1 MNHLPPLSGAI
12 LISNPRKTTMANA
25 RLNSVHKRINRLT
38 RVAMRSVA
46 QANPRSPSRFR
57 SKHLNEAD
65 RQQLKGLAA
74 STISRW
80 DQVKNQGVGLRSEAG
95 FGRGDANEWYAHVTS
110 GEARTPTAKDK
121 ATRSFL
127 KQEFARLLGV
137 KQKRL
142 GGKADMYRVH
152 GKYETYEWSPSSAAQ
167 AKYFKAG
174 KRRKRKVPSSG
185 TFGNR
190 PTKAEY
196 AAQYAATQFS
206 GYNAKRE
213 AFRGTQA
220 GWHTQAPWGPDPAPG
235 VSTWKGT
242 GPYKASGHVLAEMR
256 GGGAYVAKP
265 RKGRK
270 GRKGGKR
277 APTAYNL
284 HYGAA
289 RKAGASH
296 QEAVASWHASKGR
309 SNPFVGD
316 LALTNQGFGGVTQ
329 YLSGYAAPVLVA
341 GAAAGGLTAWASTQ
355 GWTETLAEGVGN
367 IPVVGEFVEDNL
379 PYTLQGLLVGT
390 GLAMLAPMVG
400 GMPGKYLAL
409 TGGAALVFGGGID
422 AFNYILGGDEGE
434 EDYDEDYEEDYDE
447 DYEEEILDEEID
459 ISGLA
464 FGDLALENISALGDL
479 ALENVSALGDLAL
492 EGGPGGLNN
501 PFQGASLTQG
511 SDYGQASWAD
521 AYYSGADF
529 SGEEGQALLNGRQR
543 YRRRFGSPSHRM
555 AGRTAGGPSHHAGK
569 AGHRWGWLIRTVGWQ
584 KAQQICALPPKSRI
598 RVIHKL
604 RKAAIATYQ
613 QLINESQVIQA
624 ETHSADPEFEFVTP
638 AAGTGASGANGAT
651 NYLGD
656 PALFMGA

>member
-25 RLNSVHKRINRLT
+25 RRNSVHKRINRLT

-46 QANPRSPSRFR
+46 QANPRPPSRFR
-57 SKHLNEAD
+57 SKHLNASD

-74 STISRW
+74 STLSRW
-80 DQVKNQGVGLRSEAG
+80 DQVKNAGSGERAAAG
-95 FGRGDANEWYAHVTS
+95 FGRGDANAWFKHVTS
-110 GEARTPTAKDK
+110 GAARTPTPKDK

-142 GGKADMYRVH
+142 GGKANMYRA
-152 GKYETYEWSPSSAAQ
+152 GDKYETYEWSPSSAAQ

-185 TFGNR
+185 RYGNR
-190 PTKAEY
+190 PTKA
-196 AAQYAATQFS
+196 QYAAEYGATKFA
-206 GYNAKRE
+206 GYNADRV

-235 VSTWKGT
+235 VSTWKGA
-242 GPYKASGHVLAEMR
+242 GPYKASGHVLAQKR

-265 RKGRK
+265 
-270 GRKGGKR
+270 RKGGKR

-316 LALTNQGFGGVTQ
+316 LALMNPGFGGVTQ

-341 GAAAGGLTAWASTQ
+341 GAAAGGLTAFASIQ
-355 GWTETLAEGVGN
+355 GWTETLAENVGK
-367 IPVVGEFVEDNL
+367 IPMVGEFVEDNM

-390 GLAMLAPMVG
+390 GLAMLAPVFG

-422 AFNYILGGDEGE
+422 AFNYILGGDEE
-434 EDYDEDYEEDYDE
+434 ETYEDEGDYD
-447 DYEEEILDEEID
+447 EEILDEEID

-464 FGDLALENISALGDL
+464 FGDLALENVSALGDL

-492 EGGPGGLNN
+492 ESGPGGLNN

-511 SDYGQASWAD
+511 GDYAQASYAD

-529 SGEEGQALLNGRQR
+529 SGEEGQALLTGRHR
-543 YRRRFGSPSHRM
+543 FRSRFGSPSHRM
-555 AGRTAGGPSHHAGK
+555 AGRKAGGPSHHAGK
-569 AGHRWGWLIRTVGWQ
+569 EGHRWGWLIRTVGWK
-584 KAQQICALPPKSRI
+584 KAQQICALPPRKRI
-598 RVIHKL
+598 KLIYRL
-604 RKAAIATYQ
+604 RKSAIATYQ
-613 QLINESQVIQA
+613 QLINEAQVTQA
-624 ETHSADPEFEFVTP
+624 ETHSADPEFVAVS